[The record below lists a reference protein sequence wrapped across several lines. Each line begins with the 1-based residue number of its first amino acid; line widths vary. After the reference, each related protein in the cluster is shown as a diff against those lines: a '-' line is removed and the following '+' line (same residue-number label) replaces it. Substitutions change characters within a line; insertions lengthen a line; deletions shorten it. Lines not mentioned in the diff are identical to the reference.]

1 MLNDN
6 FTYAFSND
14 AQNEI
19 YDFIKNLHQYDRIE
33 DAKVLENDDCPTF
46 LKEVEEIRNELENG
60 KRIVIVRPFVD
71 LHNKYTIQ
79 EQRTVSWL
87 LGNVLGDPLVQ
98 NEAGDKVICVYDRDR
113 NNSMTKGARYHQ
125 TREGGTIH
133 TDNVNVPFHWEY
145 LLLSCISPATSGGEN
160 ILVNALTVYKI
171 LKENHPDVISI
182 LEKNFFWEQRGVKD
196 ATYEA
201 PILTYNKKGEP
212 MFRHLRP
219 YMESAHK
226 KLDLPLTDEQ
236 MYAIDTLDS
245 VIEHSDNQYRH
256 TFKAGEILLTYD
268 SQVLHGRT
276 CFSDAQDAVTIF
288 DFKKDNNKPLKR
300 TMDRMWAI
308 KRQKLCLV

>member
-6 FTYAFSND
+6 FTYAFSLE

-19 YDFIKNLHQYDRIE
+19 YDFIKALHSYELIQ
-33 DAKVLENDDCPTF
+33 DAKILENDDCPIF
-46 LKEVEEIRNELENG
+46 MKEVEVVRNELENG
-60 KRIVIVRPFVD
+60 KRIVIVRPFID

-79 EQRTVSWL
+79 EQRTISWL
-87 LGNVLGDPLVQ
+87 LGNALGEPLVQ
-98 NEAGDKVICVYDRDR
+98 NEANDKVICVYDRDR
-113 NNSMTKGARYHQ
+113 TNSMTNGARYHQ

-145 LLLSCISPATSGGEN
+145 LVLTCISPAMSGGEN
-160 ILVNALTVYKI
+160 ILVNGLTIYKI

-182 LEKNFFWEQRGVKD
+182 LEKNFMWEQRGVSD
-196 ATYEA
+196 AIYEA

-226 KLDLPLTDEQ
+226 KCNRPLTDREL
-236 MYAIDTLDS
+236 YAIDTLDS

-276 CFSDAQDAVTIF
+276 CFSDAVDAITIF
-288 DFKKDNNKPLKR
+288 DYKKEHYKPLKR
-300 TMDRMWAI
+300 TMDRLWI
-308 KRQKLCLV
+308 QKRQKLCLA